1 VVDTKTKKRWQKTFR
16 RRRKDAAELS
26 RQADEQIEKFLIGR
40 FERLAIVRRFIFL
53 WSSLFVVLF
62 FVTVLQFR
70 SLGAYYQTLRP
81 VPGGIFSEGL
91 VGKFSNANPLYAT
104 GAANASVSRLVF
116 SGLFKYDTNNKLV
129 GDLAK
134 DYKLNDTQTRY
145 TVHLRPG
152 ITWHDGHPFTADD
165 VVFTY
170 QMIQNPE
177 AQSALYSSWQGIK
190 VTKSGAYTVNFDLP
204 NPLSSFPYSMTNGII
219 PVQSFKNIKPVQ
231 MRSAPFNTNPV
242 GTGPFDWKFV
252 EVTGTK
258 TDEIQQRISLAAF
271 GNYWNDRP
279 KLDGFNITTFTD
291 DKRLLSAF
299 NKKQINAMSGLESV
313 PDALQKDKN
322 AHIYRTPLTSEVMA
336 FFNNSNP
343 VLSDVSVRRA
353 MVGGVD
359 RDQVSSQLDYPVDLA
374 DSPLLMNQ
382 LGHDPSVTETAYNQA
397 NASQILDQDNWSRT
411 SSETRSKNNQHLQL
425 TMAAQDTPEYTAVAQ
440 FLQKQWSQL
449 GIRVDV
455 NYYSADDLQNAIIAN
470 HDYDILLYGIS
481 IGVDPD
487 VFAYW
492 DSSQASVSSQGHL
505 NLSEYKS
512 KAADQALEAART
524 RSDPGVR
531 VTKYK
536 IFLSAWS
543 QDAPALALYQPN
555 YLYVS
560 RGQIFNY
567 ERKEMNTSAD
577 RFYNVNQW
585 MIRQRHQSL

>member
-1 VVDTKTKKRWQKTFR
+1 VVDADTKKRWQKNFR
-16 RRRKDAAELS
+16 RRRKNAAELG

-53 WSSLFVVLF
+53 WSALFVVLF

-70 SLGAYYQTLRP
+70 SLGAYYQALKP
-81 VPGGIFSEGL
+81 VPGGIFSEGV

-104 GAANASVSRLVF
+104 GTANASVSRLVF

-129 GDLAK
+129 GDLAT
-134 DYKLNDTQTRY
+134 DYKLSDTQTRY
-145 TVHLRPG
+145 TVHLRKD
-152 ITWHDGHPFTADD
+152 ITWHDGQPFTADD
-165 VVFTY
+165 VLFTY

-177 AQSALYSSWQGIK
+177 TQSALYSSWQGIK

-219 PVQSFKNIKPVQ
+219 PLHSFKNIKPVQ
-231 MRSAPFNTNPV
+231 MRSAQFNTNPI
-242 GTGPFDWKFV
+242 GTGPFEWKFV

-271 GNYWNDRP
+271 NDYWSDRP

-291 DKRLLSAF
+291 DKHVVSAF
-299 NKKQINAMSGLESV
+299 NKKQINAMSGLENI
-313 PDALQKDKN
+313 PDNLQTDKN
-322 AHIYRTPLTSEVMA
+322 VHVYRTPLTSEVFA

-359 RDQVSSQLDYPVDLA
+359 HDQVSSLLDYPVEQA
-374 DSPLLMNQ
+374 DSPLLSNQ
-382 LGHDPSVTETAYNQA
+382 LGYDASVTQTAYNQA
-397 NASQILDQDNWSRT
+397 GANQTLDQDNWTHSGN
-411 SSETRSKNNQHLQL
+411 ETRSKNNQHLQL
-425 TMAAQDTPEYTAVAQ
+425 TMAAQDTPEYTTVAQ

-470 HDYDILLYGIS
+470 HDYDILLYGVS

-512 KAADQALEAART
+512 KAADQALEGART
-524 RSDPGVR
+524 RSDPAAR

-536 IFLSAWS
+536 IFLSSWS

>member
-1 VVDTKTKKRWQKTFR
+1 
-16 RRRKDAAELS
+16 
-26 RQADEQIEKFLIGR
+26 
-40 FERLAIVRRFIFL
+40 
-53 WSSLFVVLF
+53 
-62 FVTVLQFR
+62 
-70 SLGAYYQTLRP
+70 
-81 VPGGIFSEGL
+81 
-91 VGKFSNANPLYAT
+91 
-104 GAANASVSRLVF
+104 
-116 SGLFKYDTNNKLV
+116 
-129 GDLAK
+129 
-134 DYKLNDTQTRY
+134 
-145 TVHLRPG
+145 
-152 ITWHDGHPFTADD
+152 
-165 VVFTY
+165 
-170 QMIQNPE
+170 
-177 AQSALYSSWQGIK
+177 
-190 VTKSGAYTVNFDLP
+190 
-204 NPLSSFPYSMTNGII
+204 
-219 PVQSFKNIKPVQ
+219 
-231 MRSAPFNTNPV
+231 
-242 GTGPFDWKFV
+242 
-252 EVTGTK
+252 
-258 TDEIQQRISLAAF
+258 
-271 GNYWNDRP
+271 
-279 KLDGFNITTFTD
+279 
-291 DKRLLSAF
+291 
-299 NKKQINAMSGLESV
+299 
-313 PDALQKDKN
+313 
-322 AHIYRTPLTSEVMA
+322 
-336 FFNNSNP
+336 
-343 VLSDVSVRRA
+343 
-353 MVGGVD
+353 
-359 RDQVSSQLDYPVDLA
+359 
-374 DSPLLMNQ
+374 LMNQ

-397 NASQILDQDNWSRT
+397 NASQILDQDNWTRT
-411 SSETRSKNNQHLQL
+411 SSETRSKNSQHLQL